1 MIQDLMKRLEA
12 VVHFL
17 PPIPVVMTELLAAL
31 DDENADMNSLAK
43 IISRDPSMSMNVL
56 KVANS
61 AFYRLPYKVLAIDQ
75 AVRMLGIKEITMICI
90 ACGAY
95 SALKP
100 PKGAKTF
107 DSDEFWKH
115 SVATGVIC
123 KRLCS
128 KVNIGGNGTIY
139 LSGLLHDVGKII
151 LDRFVHDIYTIIIQ
165 ATTDECIPMIEAEK
179 RLLGES
185 HATVGGWIMERWK
198 LPSAFI
204 DVAKFHHSV
213 MDAPEESRTAVA
225 ISSLS
230 DQLAR
235 IQHHGFGGDMGG
247 IILSET
253 DAFKVLEK
261 LNPAFADLDIV
272 KMVWD
277 LEDANEEISEME
289 SILKN

>member
-1 MIQDLMKRLEA
+1 MIQDLIKRLET
-12 VVHFL
+12 VIHFL
-17 PPIPVVMTELLAAL
+17 PPIPVVMTELLQAL
-31 DDENADMNSLAK
+31 DNENTDMNSLAR
-43 IISRDPSMSMNVL
+43 IISKDPSMSMNLL

-100 PKGAKTF
+100 PRNVKTF

-115 SVATGVIC
+115 SVATGIIS

-128 KVNIGGNGTIY
+128 KANIRGDGTLY
-139 LSGLLHDVGKII
+139 LSGLLHDVGKVI
-151 LDRFVHDIYTIIIQ
+151 LDRFVHDIYTIVIQ
-165 ATTDECIPMIEAEK
+165 ATVDECIPMIEAEK
-179 RLLGES
+179 KILGES

-198 LPSAFI
+198 LPRMFI
-204 DVAKFHHSV
+204 DVAKYHHSV
-213 MDAPEESRTAVA
+213 MDSPDESRTAVA
-225 ISSLS
+225 ISSLA

-235 IQHHGFGGDMGG
+235 IQDHGFGGDRGG
-247 IILSET
+247 IVLNET

-261 LNPAFADLDIV
+261 ASPSFADIDIV
-272 KMVWD
+272 KLVWD
-277 LEDANEEISEME
+277 LEDANDEISEME